1 MTTPDAISQRDAAT
15 RLGIS
20 RATVER
26 WVNQGRLN
34 TVRTG
39 ERGGARRVLVD
50 DAFHSAKNAS
60 RKIPHSSNGLG
71 RKSLTPPNPS
81 SDADAEIPHT
91 PTTAQA
97 AWTEESLT
105 RSGDETPVPEPSG
118 NGSGESL
125 AADPPKSLTAKV
137 IEESLTGVEAPDSL
151 DTPLA
156 TRNSQHPPRPLDAEL
171 VSLTNPHDP
180 EPPVESHASPAI
192 SPRRPGA
199 RATVTLLLLAL
210 AAAAVLAIYQ
220 PWHQSPRADAPRAG
234 HTSGTRGAQARRVRP
249 TGQANAVA
257 PSVTRP
263 RGGPARPIGR
273 PTTVAPAKGHTSTTP
288 TRSPGQ
294 RAAQP
299 TTTAT
304 TRPHRQHPITPCQST
319 GICVPD

>member
-50 DAFHSAKNAS
+50 DAFQSAKNAS

-71 RKSLTPPNPS
+71 RKSLTAPNPS
-81 SDADAEIPHT
+81 SDADAEIPHI
-91 PTTAQA
+91 PATAPA
-97 AWTEESLT
+97 AWKDESLT
-105 RSGDETPVPEPSG
+105 RSGAETPVPELSG

-125 AADPPKSLTAKV
+125 AVDPPKSLTAEV
-137 IEESLTGVEAPDSL
+137 TEESLTYVEAPDAL
-151 DTPLA
+151 DMPLA
-156 TRNSQHPPRPLDAEL
+156 TRDSQHPRHPLDAEL
-171 VSLTNPHDP
+171 VSLTTSHDP
-180 EPPVESHASPAI
+180 EPRVESHASPAI
-192 SPRRPGA
+192 SPRRPRA
-199 RATVTLLLLAL
+199 RATVALLLLAL
-210 AAAAVLAIYQ
+210 AAAGVLAIYQ

-234 HTSGTRGAQARRVRP
+234 HTSGTRGAQAGRVRT
-249 TGQANAVA
+249 TGQVNAVA

-263 RGGPARPIGR
+263 RGGQARPIGR
-273 PTTVAPAKGHTSTTP
+273 PTTAPAKGHTSTTP
-288 TRSPGQ
+288 TQSPGQ
-294 RAAQP
+294 PATQP